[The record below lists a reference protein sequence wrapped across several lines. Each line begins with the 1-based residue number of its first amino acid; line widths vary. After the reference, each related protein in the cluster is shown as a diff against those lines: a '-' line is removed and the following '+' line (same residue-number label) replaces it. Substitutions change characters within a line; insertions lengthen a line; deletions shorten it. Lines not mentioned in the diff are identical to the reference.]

1 MVILETRMC
10 HGKELD
16 GNMIGFYLNPK
27 NWFLPVRE
35 KKIKILER
43 TLSGETLD
51 RALADMIQNEEDRKF
66 RHLAIDK
73 EYGRI
78 SPYEY
83 DVKVANATS
92 MDGEVLE
99 HTLLQI
105 DLDHNKITRNEYER
119 KLADLRREPYVAVI
133 GIDFDDK
140 NPSKGYF
147 ELDFNEHFVEY
158 LANNGYDGIEPE
170 EIVNEWF
177 SDLCKNI
184 VLEDMVDENGNP
196 KSFLTDSKEGQLV
209 QRLKVD
215 DRFSEYS

>member
-1 MVILETRMC
+1 
-10 HGKELD
+10 
-16 GNMIGFYLNPK
+16 MIGFYLNPK
-27 NWFLPVRE
+27 NWFLPERE

-51 RALADMIQNEEDRKF
+51 RALADMMHNEEDRKF
-66 RHLAIDK
+66 RHLMIDK

-78 SPYEY
+78 SPYEFEIKEAEL
-83 DVKVANATS
+83 VVSNPEELAHAKLA
-92 MDGEVLE
+92 
-99 HTLLQI
+99 I
-105 DLDHNKITRNEYER
+105 DLRHEVITKQQYEH
-119 KLADLRREPYVAVI
+119 KKADLNKEPYVSVI
-133 GIDFDDK
+133 SIDFDDK

-147 ELDFNEHFVEY
+147 ELDFNEYFVEY

-209 QRLKVD
+209 QRLKVN

>member
-1 MVILETRMC
+1 ML
-10 HGKELD
+10 GL
-16 GNMIGFYLNPK
+16 YLNPK
-27 NWFLPVRE
+27 NWFLPENE
-35 KKIKILER
+35 KKVKILEK

-51 RALADMIQNEEDRKF
+51 RALADMIPNEEDRKF
-66 RHLAIDK
+66 RHLTIDKKYGKITTYEFYIKEAELVVNDQEELAHAKLAID
-73 EYGRI
+73 
-78 SPYEY
+78 
-83 DVKVANATS
+83 
-92 MDGEVLE
+92 LE
-99 HTLLQI
+99 HEV
-105 DLDHNKITRNEYER
+105 ITKQQYEH
-119 KLADLRREPYVAVI
+119 KKADLNKEPYVAVI

-147 ELDFNEHFVEY
+147 ELDFNEYFVEY

-196 KSFLTDSKEGQLV
+196 KSFLTDSKEGKLV

-215 DRFSEYS
+215 DKFSEYS